1 MHRWFFANEREECE
15 PKLEEI
21 VEEAGDDDLNKRPVA
36 PYVPTTEWPFC
47 VSYHRKLAGNE
58 YIAIT
63 GNCHNLGDW
72 NPKEVYVMA
81 KSECYDCMCMCHQYE
96 AMVLI
101 PRNIDI
107 EYRYCVVAYDPELD
121 EVYIRTWEA
130 QLRPR
135 VIRTCQNM
143 LKQCDCFGHPNED
156 ESDRVDRGWAT
167 TETIV
172 HLRIFNAPF
181 IWQGQQQRLL
191 YVRVQPMFEV
201 PEPDCVNDNVTKT
214 SQVAPPRLSRYL
226 ADTDIISNDLKLRLA
241 YVETVNLKETR
252 PLNYQPKF
260 GVRCGPADMQLFHC
274 AIALPAET
282 RYRIDLYTYANKAG
296 LDEPAYHYG
305 YGFLMPEQLEGSEG
319 NARVK
324 ITCASTH
331 RPLIEMNIKYLMIRP
346 LENFSCDM
354 SLCYE
359 RYWRKGRMSMNIG
372 HRGSGNTYRIGQDI
386 VRENTLFGFKQVAGA
401 NADMVE
407 FDVQL
412 TQDAQVVVFHDF
424 VLRFLQQ
431 RTPTVDEL
439 LFNQD
444 LIVFAYEKLNRL
456 MLLSMGGSKRKD
468 HIAVPLEAFTYEQ
481 LRGAKV
487 LRFAGGKGCDLS
499 CSQMLFEQRPFPLL
513 LELFEQEDL
522 LPTNLGFNIEI
533 KWPQLDTSRRW
544 EKGSFKPTFDRNFYV
559 DTILEIVLK
568 NAGKRRII
576 FSSFD
581 ADICTMIRYKQ
592 NLYPVALLTENHDS
606 EVQYADERVRDLETA
621 VQLANALEFFGL
633 SLHATTVLKCPST
646 VAYLHQYHLHTMVW
660 GKETTCLENRHR
672 LKRMGVVGII
682 YDRLDQ
688 LDQAGEELEDI
699 VCTIDSVTTR
709 PMIQETELTE
719 WRHKCGYKGSSTTE
733 TNPYA

>member
-15 PKLEEI
+15 PKVEEI
-21 VEEAGDDDLNKRPVA
+21 VEQSGDDDLSQLPDEAN
-36 PYVPTTEWPFC
+36 VPTTEWPFC

-72 NPKEVYVMA
+72 NPKEVYIMA

-96 AMVLI
+96 AVVTI

-107 EYRYCVVAYDPELD
+107 EYRYCVVAYDPEID
-121 EVYIRTWEA
+121 EVYIRNWEA
-130 QLRPR
+130 QIRPR

-143 LKQCDCFGHPNED
+143 LKLCDCFGHPNED
-156 ESDRVDRGWAT
+156 ETDRVDRGWAT

-172 HLRIFNAPF
+172 HLRVFNAPF
-181 IWQGQQQRLL
+181 IWQGQKQRLL

-201 PEPDCVNDNVTKT
+201 PVPACDKPSDQPRGTLKVT
-214 SQVAPPRLSRYL
+214 RLSHFL
-226 ADTDIISNDLKLRLA
+226 ADAEVSVGELELRLA

-252 PLNYQPKF
+252 PLAFQPKF

-274 AIALPAET
+274 SIALPAET
-282 RYRIDLYTYANKAG
+282 RYRIDLYTYASKAG
-296 LDEPAYHYG
+296 QDEPPYHYG

-319 NARVK
+319 SARVK

-354 SLCYE
+354 SLCYA
-359 RYWRKGRMSMNIG
+359 RYWRKGRICMNIG
-372 HRGSGNTYRIGQDI
+372 HRGTGNTYRIGPDI
-386 VRENTLFGFKQVAGA
+386 VRENTLYGFKQMVAA

-407 FDVQL
+407 FDVHL

-431 RTPTVDEL
+431 RFPTFDEL
-439 LFNQD
+439 LQNQD
-444 LIVFAYEKLNRL
+444 LFVFAYEKLNRL
-456 MLLSMGGSKRKD
+456 MLLAMGGSKRKD

-481 LRGAKV
+481 LQGAKV
-487 LRFAGGKGCDLS
+487 LRFAGGKGCDLN
-499 CSQMLFEQRPFPLL
+499 CSQMLVEQRPFPLL
-513 LELFEQEDL
+513 LDL
-522 LPTNLGFNIEI
+522 LKQADILPTKLGFNIEI
-533 KWPQLDTSRRW
+533 KWPQLDNSRRW

-559 DTILEIVLK
+559 DTILEIVLQ

-592 NLYPVALLTENHDS
+592 NLYPVALLTESLDS
-606 EVQYADERVRDLETA
+606 EVQYADERVRNLETA
-621 VQLANALEFFGL
+621 VQLGHAMEFFGL
-633 SLHATTVLKCPST
+633 SLHASTLLKYPYT
-646 VAYLHQYHLHTMVW
+646 VAYLQQYHLCALVW
-660 GKETTCLENRHR
+660 GQQTTNLPIRNL
-672 LKRMGVVGII
+672 LKRFGVVGII

-688 LDQAGEELEDI
+688 LDQAGEELEDT

-709 PMIQETELTE
+709 PMIEETELAE
-719 WRHKCGYKGSSTTE
+719 WRQKCGYK
-733 TNPYA
+733 